1 MSLGGLAV
9 GEAAIAAQDG
19 AKPAA
24 TKKPPRNRL
33 IVAKADVIA
42 QPEPR

>member
-1 MSLGGLAV
+1 VSLGGLAI
-9 GEAAIAAQDG
+9 GETAIAAQDG

-33 IVAKADVIA
+33 VVAKADVVA
-42 QPEPR
+42 QPVPR